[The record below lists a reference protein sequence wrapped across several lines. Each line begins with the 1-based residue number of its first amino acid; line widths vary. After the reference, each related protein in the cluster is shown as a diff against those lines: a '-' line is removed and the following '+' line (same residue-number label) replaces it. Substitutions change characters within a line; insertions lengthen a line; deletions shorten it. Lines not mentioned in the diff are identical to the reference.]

1 MVQTMWKLQENPTV
15 FFPQD
20 DEKTEKESKRK
31 GERWLG
37 EIYALK
43 VIANRGVHTL
53 KKWFTT
59 GKMAFS

>member
-1 MVQTMWKLQENPTV
+1 MKTTREPNSV
-15 FFPQD
+15 FSQD

-53 KKWFTT
+53 KK
-59 GKMAFS
+59 